1 MIFMSRANEY
11 RRRRRARLNDFLE
24 EDTGSGDITSNA
36 LLTDEKA
43 HGIITANENCVLA
56 GLKEAKEIFALLK
69 LNTKSQFKDGAKI
82 KKGTAVL
89 EVEGHAK
96 SILLGER
103 TALNFLMRMSGIAT
117 LTCRLIEKCST
128 INPRLKIAATRKTT
142 PGFRIYEKKAVI
154 IGGGIPHRYGL
165 YDGILIKDGHIKIVG
180 SVEECIKRAKKT
192 GKKIEIEVEN
202 VGDAVKAANA
212 GADIV
217 MLDNFSVRNAR
228 TVYEKI
234 RKINKNIK
242 IEISGG
248 ITEKNIQGY
257 AKYADI
263 ISLGRLTYS
272 VKAIDFS
279 LDIVN

>member
-1 MIFMSRANEY
+1 MIFMSEVNEY
-11 RRRRRARLNDFLE
+11 TSMLNDFLE
-24 EDTGSGDITSNA
+24 EDIGSGDITSNA
-36 LLTDEKA
+36 LLADEKA
-43 HGIITANENCVLA
+43 RGIITANENCVLA
-56 GLKEAKEIFALLK
+56 GLEEAKKIFAFLK

-82 KKGTAVL
+82 KKGTVVL
-89 EVEGHAK
+89 EIEGLTK

-117 LTCRLIEKCST
+117 LTSRLIEKCSRV
-128 INPRLKIAATRKTT
+128 NRKLRIAATRKTT

-192 GKKIEIEVEN
+192 GKKIEIEVES
-202 VGDAVKAANA
+202 VDDAVKAANI
-212 GADIV
+212 GADII
-217 MLDNFSVRNAR
+217 MLDNFSVKSAR
-228 TVYEKI
+228 AAYEKI
-234 RKINKNIK
+234 RNINKNIK

-248 ITEKNIQGY
+248 ITEKNILRY

-279 LDIVN
+279 LDIV